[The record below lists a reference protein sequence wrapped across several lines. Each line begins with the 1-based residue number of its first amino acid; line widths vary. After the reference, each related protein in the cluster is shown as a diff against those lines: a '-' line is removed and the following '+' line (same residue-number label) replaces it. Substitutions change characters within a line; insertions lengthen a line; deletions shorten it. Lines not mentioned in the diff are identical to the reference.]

1 MSKLEIGTRVVHRQH
16 AFVGTIK
23 SVDGIICG
31 NQMYYVDFGTAGS
44 FSVND
49 KTLVELG

>member
-1 MSKLEIGTRVVHRQH
+1 MSKLKVGTRVVHKH
-16 AFVGTIK
+16 EWIGTIK
-23 SVDGIICG
+23 SIDGIICN

-49 KTLVELG
+49 KTIVSLM